1 MPSREETN
9 AACARW
15 RVTFDAA
22 AGKELF
28 RNLRAMAKTT
38 EKSKVSVESL
48 WGTTAVIV
56 WSHAVKYDAVAH
68 WIIRH
73 LEVPK
78 HQFAHRPDAS
88 EVAAAADAGAQAG
101 SAAADTGEQEASAA
115 AASAAPCDAALP
127 AAATTAPDVPVASLP
142 MKLMQHIHARRTG
155 QVQQECR
162 NESRGSNVHLC
173 ILYSPYC

>member
-1 MPSREETN
+1 MPSREEKNT
-9 AACARW
+9 AFSRW

-38 EKSKVSVESL
+38 EPSKVSVESL
-48 WGTTAVIV
+48 MGQTAVIV
-56 WSHAVKYDAVAH
+56 WRQAVKYDAVAG
-68 WIIRH
+68 WILRH

-78 HQFAHRPDAS
+78 HQFAHRPDPS

-101 SAAADTGEQEASAA
+101 SAAAVSGEQEASAA

-142 MKLMQHIHARRTG
+142 LKLMQHIHARRTG
-155 QVQQECR
+155 EVQQQCR
-162 NESRGSNVHLC
+162 NESRGSNAHLC